1 MKDYL
6 NDIIAHTNALGTIDL
21 IKITGTDTS
30 TAINAV
36 AEDRSV
42 MVSGIFKTPHSDFIG
57 IFGMPNLN
65 KLKTILSF
73 DDYDENSIINVTKTV
88 DGIPEAIHFETQSGD
103 FVNDYRLMSKT
114 VVEDRVKNVIFKGT
128 TWNIEFN
135 PTVDNIQRLKKQA
148 QANSEETT
156 FAVVVKD
163 NELRVHF
170 GDHSTHS
177 GNFIFEKNIAG
188 TLSNKWQLPVKQVLD
203 ILNLVGDKTFR
214 ISDQGVAEIVVDSGI
229 ATYSYLLPAHT
240 K

>member
-42 MVSGIFKTPHSDFIG
+42 MVSGILKTPHSDFIG

-188 TLSNKWQLPVKQVLD
+188 TLNNKWQLPVKQVLD